1 MKEDKQDRQR
11 ELLLARLDDI
21 MRQVQRSGRCLAT
34 VFLDPA
40 KMAMAKKFVHNKA
53 RDLSLFVSGGYPD
66 AERTVLFLCPEWL
79 EAETEFKRQP
89 PIGALSIKWPAQFYT
104 LQHRDLLG
112 AILGLGVERSQVG
125 DILVSEGEAQV
136 VVLVGIVPYI
146 ASQLKAAGRAPV
158 SVTPLSLRELV
169 PPLRKVREIRATVAS
184 PRLDSLVAAAF
195 GLSRSKAVP
204 LITAERVEVNYELV
218 TDPSFMV
225 ETGAMLS
232 VRGLGRARVVDLPGE
247 TKKGRLI
254 AVLERFI

>member
-1 MKEDKQDRQR
+1 MEDKKERQ
-11 ELLLARLDDI
+11 LLLARLADLV
-21 MRQVQRSGRCLAT
+21 RQVERSSQCIAT

-40 KMAMAKKFVHNKA
+40 EAAAVKKYLRYEAF
-53 RDLSLFVSGGYPD
+53 DLPYLMCGGYPE

-204 LITAERVEVNYELV
+204 LITAQRVEVNYELV
-218 TDPSFMV
+218 MDPSFMV